1 MKYMNLTID
10 QLHDL
15 LVNKEVTPL
24 DLAKEAIEL
33 AKKDT
38 ITNEVVF
45 HHKGNG
51 LTANPAGYIFLC
63 YEVID
68 DIHLYKDTYNEE
80 YFNNS
85 SKN

>member
-38 ITNEVVF
+38 NNAFE
-45 HHKGNG
+45 
-51 LTANPAGYIFLC
+51 YIM
-63 YEVID
+63 
-68 DIHLYKDTYNEE
+68 
-80 YFNNS
+80 
-85 SKN
+85 